1 MNILALVNVTE
12 FKIGWCGTEE
22 KRTTRWKMERSTTHA
37 RKVVNI
43 SPESSF
49 YQQLDLHDRAPPR
62 ADLCHICQR
71 CFLTCS
77 QLHLPQHQLLLKLSP
92 FPRFSVRCAALPSTV
107 RPHQLAR
114 PLGVQALGAPTAL
127 EFMKEKKK
135 SRGDSAEIHSA
146 WTRKPEKG
154 RSAVETKFVC
164 DLRDLLIS
172 FTRILLMKT
181 WFRMQSKSPIIKKF
195 FSAFVD

>member
-1 MNILALVNVTE
+1 MNILALVNVT
-12 FKIGWCGTEE
+12 GWCGTEE

-37 RKVVNI
+37 TKVVNI

-127 EFMKEKKK
+127 EFMKEKIKK
-135 SRGDSAEIHSA
+135 VEVTAPRFTARERENPRNDRLQWKQSLSAINEIF
-146 WTRKPEKG
+146 WW
-154 RSAVETKFVC
+154 
-164 DLRDLLIS
+164 
-172 FTRILLMKT
+172 FTRILLLKT
-181 WFRMQSKSPIIKKF
+181 
-195 FSAFVD
+195 

>member
-1 MNILALVNVTE
+1 MKDGAFHYI
-12 FKIGWCGTEE
+12 
-22 KRTTRWKMERSTTHA
+22 HA

-107 RPHQLAR
+107 RPHQLPR

-127 EFMKEKKK
+127 EFMKKKK
-135 SRGDSAEIHSA
+135 KKKLELTAPRFTARERENPRKTDCSGNKVCLRS
-146 WTRKPEKG
+146 TR
-154 RSAVETKFVC
+154 
-164 DLRDLLIS
+164 S
-172 FTRILLMKT
+172 FDV
-181 WFRMQSKSPIIKKF
+181 FY
-195 FSAFVD
+195 